1 MGDYKEMSAQKRYA
15 NNKAQEL
22 QALKVKIE
30 PGDALAEQVAAM
42 TITSSQ
48 QVAATGNTQ
57 PQPSGWKSYLS
68 SWSSAP
74 ESTKV
79 DQTANALSL
88 PPLPSQQSLPP
99 LPSQQQR
106 GPVTPVNPIG
116 DQAGEIQRLKQ
127 RLQEVEA
134 ICAETLAKEA
144 EAMDNNQKLIAAVQQ
159 YVKNETEYTEYIRQ
173 MHAEY
178 EAMRQTL
185 AQAQA
190 EAQAEAQ
197 AHNQTKQELQK
208 CAFALSQRNG
218 NLLSD
223 QLQVDQLQVGQL
235 QVDEPSQPV
244 QVKQEDT
251 QPSTLAKISN
261 GVQSVWNK
269 IAHPKQEDAAA
280 GATPPPAAG
289 APPPPPPPPAAK
301 VTPPPAAGATPSPA
315 DEVTPPSAA
324 GVTPSPADDGRR
336 VTRSQTAA
344 KKPMD
349 LQTEL
354 KNKLKKMGGE
364 DADRVVEVPQKESA
378 SETPASNPF
387 ANMTGLD
394 TAMLKAAAA
403 RLASAPVAPPAGLL
417 SQSNVNVEDTTDWEA
432 PGRCEVCGNP
442 IDENNKGHSAGGGK
456 KPKCPNHFSH
466 FQGPDLFKVHRRD
479 PMKLTQCCATK

>member
-280 GATPPPAAG
+280 GPPPPPAAG

-301 VTPPPAAGATPSPA
+301 VTPP
-315 DEVTPPSAA
+315 SAA
-324 GVTPSPADDGRR
+324 KVTPSPADDGRR

-378 SETPASNPF
+378 SETPVSNPF

>member
-280 GATPPPAAG
+280 GATPPPAAKVT
-289 APPPPPPPPAAK
+289 PPPAAK
-301 VTPPPAAGATPSPA
+301 VTPPPA

-378 SETPASNPF
+378 SETPVSNPF

-432 PGRCEVCGNP
+432 PGRCEVCGNL